1 MTSFW
6 YRRWTRGGDD
16 EGVALVAV
24 VGSMMIITLFLMSA
38 LALVLVNAPKS
49 RTAQDSKAALA
60 AAEAGVADY
69 LARLNANDSY
79 WTLGNSD
86 SDNPAFDPGG
96 RVIPGTDGEGASY
109 RYSVLSTPSDV
120 ASTGSI
126 RLQVTG
132 TSSPGGGQEAV
143 SRTITATLSPKG
155 FLQYVY
161 FTDVE
166 VTDPALMNAPLYVRY
181 NGRTGYWSRVGWRW
195 QYIRYAVNP
204 DQACGLYYYTGRSGS
219 YTATAANPVREWS
232 TSTGSYTGR
241 TYTSGTVSGFSCF
254 EIQWAN
260 GDVVNGP
267 LHSNDALQVGGAVR
281 FADPMTESSWPNPPN
296 PTRRWWGGGTPVAPT
311 ASPPGY
317 WPVFGAALA
326 MPVGNQELL
335 KYVEPRVDDPTAD
348 PGPGC
353 YYSGNTQIKFNGT
366 QMQVLSPATTNPATP
381 SRCLDVANRSNWQ
394 TKSIPPVI
402 YVDSTTSTGNYGR
415 FEYPMAGEDTSG
427 TTTDYTRT
435 RGTAYVEGSASGQ
448 VTIAAQDDIVVTRDL
463 VNADGGAGTD
473 IIGLVAGNYVWV
485 YHPVSRWG
493 NNLLNRA
500 NTVNNIDAA
509 ILSLRHS
516 FIVQQYREGNVLGT
530 LNVTGS
536 IAQKYRGP
544 VGTGF
549 TNGAAVS
556 GYIKNYVYDTRLKV
570 MQPPYFL
577 KPSSSPWQV
586 SSMSDK

>member
-1 MTSFW
+1 MMSWW
-6 YRRWTRGGDD
+6 YRRRPRTAPDD
-16 EGVALVAV
+16 GVALVAV
-24 VGSMMIITLFLMSA
+24 VGSMMIVTLFLLSA
-38 LALVLVNAPKS
+38 LALVLANAPKS

-60 AAEAGVADY
+60 AAEAGIADY

-79 WTLGNSD
+79 WTQGNSD
-86 SDNPAFDPGG
+86 TDNPAFDSGG

-109 RYSVLSTPSDV
+109 RYQVLSTPSQV
-120 ASTGSI
+120 ASSGSI

-132 TSSPGGGQEAV
+132 TSSPGGGQETI

-166 VTDPALMNAPLYVRY
+166 VVDPALMTAPMFVQR
-181 NGRTGYWSRVGWRW
+181 NGSAGYWTRVGWSW

-204 DQACGLYYYTGRSGS
+204 DQACGLHYYAGRSGS
-219 YTATAANPVREWS
+219 YSASSSNPVREWNS
-232 TSTGSYTGR
+232 TTGSWTGT
-241 TYTSGTVSGFSCF
+241 TYTSGTVTGFSCW
-254 EIQWAN
+254 EIQWAT

-267 LHSNDALQVGGAVR
+267 LHSNDALQVGGSVR
-281 FADPMTESSWPNPPN
+281 FADPMTESSWSNPPN
-296 PTRRWWGGGTPVAPT
+296 SSQRWWGSGTPIAPS
-311 ASPPGY
+311 ANPPGY
-317 WPVFGAALA
+317 WPVFGASLA

-335 KYVEPRVDDPTAD
+335 QYVEPRVDDPLAD

-353 YYSGNTQIKFNGT
+353 YYSGNTQIRFVGS
-366 QMQVLSPATTNPATP
+366 QMQVLSPATTNPTTP

-394 TKSIPPVI
+394 TKNIPPVI
-402 YVDSTTSTGNYGR
+402 YVDSTTASGNYGN
-415 FEYPMAGEDTSG
+415 FQYPMSGESTSG
-427 TTTDYTRT
+427 RTTDYTRT
-435 RGTAYVEGSASGQ
+435 RGTAYVQGTANGQ
-448 VTIAAQDDIVVTRDL
+448 VTIAAKDDIVVARDL
-463 VNADGGAGTD
+463 VVANPAGTD
-473 IIGLVAGNYVWV
+473 IIGLVAGNYIWV
-485 YHPVSRWG
+485 YHPVDQWG
-493 NNLLNRA
+493 NNLLNSA
-500 NTVNNIDAA
+500 NTVNTIDAA

-516 FIVQQYREGNVLGT
+516 FIVQNWSQGNTLGT

-544 VGTGF
+544 VGTG
-549 TNGAAVS
+549 NSMGPVS

-586 SSMSDK
+586 SSMTDM